1 MARIKHEQQPDT
13 KEVAEVEDNEVE
25 EIDLSDSEE
34 VKTEEKKI
42 KPSPKS
48 FWATPNREEATPNR
62 EEKYQGYTRKE
73 VVALI
78 VNWDPTA
85 KLEDLQ
91 DEEKLTLKDLVTLYE
106 NHCKEGDDEK
116 DDDMISI
123 DSEDEETTHEWPKN
137 SDDMFTGKQLL
148 DAWQKEI
155 DEKLPPPPPKKV
167 KEENSDVD
175 NKVPKEETPTK
186 QSKSGRKP
194 SNKLD
199 TWQSFLFRNRSSLGA
214 KAYKTYC
221 ESNSIDTK
229 LPVCFNTP
237 HGKIFKCLDQ
247 GNYDSRPFW
256 TKLPHTEMDEGKY
269 L

>member
-1 MARIKHEQQPDT
+1 MARTKQTAREQQPDS
-13 KEVAEVEDNEVE
+13 EVEDTDVE
-25 EIDLSDSEE
+25 ELSDSMSEPEVKTEE
-34 VKTEEKKI
+34 KKVKTEEKKI
-42 KPSPKS
+42 KPPGKS
-48 FWATPNREEATPNR
+48 NR
-62 EEKYQGYTRKE
+62 EEKYKGYTRKE
-73 VVALI
+73 VVTLL
-78 VNWDPTA
+78 VNWDSTLT
-85 KLEDLQ
+85 LEDLQ

-123 DSEDEETTHEWPKN
+123 DSEDEETTHEWPKD
-137 SDDMFTGKQLL
+137 SGDMFKGKQLL
-148 DAWQKEI
+148 DDWQTEI
-155 DEKLPPPPPKKV
+155 EDKLPPPPPRKRKV
-167 KEENSDVD
+167 KAENSDVD
-175 NKVPKEETPTK
+175 DKIPKEETPTK

-199 TWQSFLFRNRSSLGA
+199 AWQSFLFRNRSSLGA

-221 ESNSIDTK
+221 EANSIDTK
-229 LPVCFNTP
+229 LPVWFNTP

-247 GNYDSRPFW
+247 GNYDSKPFW

>member
-1 MARIKHEQQPDT
+1 MARTKQTAREQQSDS
-13 KEVAEVEDNEVE
+13 EVE
-25 EIDLSDSEE
+25 ELSDSMSEPEVKTEE
-34 VKTEEKKI
+34 KKVKTEEKKI
-42 KPSPKS
+42 KPPGKS
-48 FWATPNREEATPNR
+48 NR
-62 EEKYQGYTRKE
+62 EEKYKGYTRKE
-73 VVALI
+73 VVTLI
-78 VNWDPTA
+78 INWDATA
-85 KLEDLQ
+85 KLEDLK

-137 SDDMFTGKQLL
+137 SGDKFKGKQML
-148 DAWQKEI
+148 DDWQTEI
-155 DEKLPPPPPKKV
+155 EEKLPPPPPRKRKV
-167 KEENSDVD
+167 KAENSDVD
-175 NKVPKEETPTK
+175 DKIQKEETPTK

-199 TWQSFLFRNRSSLGA
+199 AWQSFIFGNRVSLGA

-221 ESNSIDTK
+221 ESNNIDTK
-229 LPVCFNTP
+229 LPVWFNTP

-256 TKLPHTEMDEGKY
+256 TKLPHSEMDEGKY